1 MIKVARVT
9 NDFDERAAIGL
20 TNEAK
25 TAIESAEWIL
35 TDAEPVFEYEN
46 NKVTDSRS
54 GTFVLLLGPRDRK
67 ASKLIRNKNLKLKL
81 EDVWSEAECE
91 TLTDLM
97 PEVRVKINKSTV
109 WGSSDEGSKYVQMH
123 LTLHASLIDENGEVV
138 TPSKLIAMYD
148 ESNDDELPF
157 EN

>member
-1 MIKVARVT
+1 MARVT
-9 NDFDERAAIGL
+9 NDFDERVAIGL

-46 NKVTDSRS
+46 NKVTDSRA
-54 GTFVLLLGPRDRK
+54 GTSVLLLGPRDRK

>member
-1 MIKVARVT
+1 MARVT

-46 NKVTDSRS
+46 NKVTDSRA
-54 GTFVLLLGPRDRK
+54 GTSVLLLGPRDRK

-81 EDVWSEAECE
+81 EDVWSESECE

>member
-1 MIKVARVT
+1 MARVT

-25 TAIESAEWIL
+25 VAIESAEWVL
-35 TDAEPVFEYEN
+35 TDAEPVYEYEN
-46 NKVTDSRS
+46 NKVTDSRA
-54 GTFVLLLGPRDRK
+54 GTSVLLLGPRSRK

-138 TPSKLIAMYD
+138 TPSKLIKLYD

>member
-1 MIKVARVT
+1 MARVT

-46 NKVTDSRS
+46 NKVTDSRA
-54 GTFVLLLGPRDRK
+54 GTSVLSLGPRDRK

>member
-1 MIKVARVT
+1 MARVT

-46 NKVTDSRS
+46 NKVTDSRA
-54 GTFVLLLGPRDRK
+54 GTSVLLLGPRDRK

>member
-1 MIKVARVT
+1 MARVT

-46 NKVTDSRS
+46 NKVTDSRA
-54 GTFVLLLGPRDRK
+54 GTSVLLLGPRDRK

-123 LTLHASLIDENGEVV
+123 LTLRASLIDENGEVV

>member
-46 NKVTDSRS
+46 NKVTDSRA
-54 GTFVLLLGPRDRK
+54 GTSVLLLGPRDRK